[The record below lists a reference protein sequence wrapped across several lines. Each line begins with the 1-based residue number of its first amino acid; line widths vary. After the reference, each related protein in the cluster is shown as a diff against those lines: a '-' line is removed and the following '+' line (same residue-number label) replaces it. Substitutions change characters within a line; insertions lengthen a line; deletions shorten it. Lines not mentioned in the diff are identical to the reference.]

1 MKSEDVKKAFLYSSL
16 ELIKEIRDEYV
27 AQVNQG
33 CLTVEEFDFL
43 NKDLLECEQQIKQ
56 YKGNTM
62 KQINVRL
69 NFISGL
75 NVMIKFEEECKYED
89 FLEKMRTNWQG
100 VCFVNEACGVNLAYV
115 THYERMPDFVAPE
128 GEAPV
133 QDHAVPASDA
143 APVENAPCCA
153 ESRCGSEAK
162 ADEQA

>member
-1 MKSEDVKKAFLYSSL
+1 MKNKEVRKKFLYSSL
-16 ELIKEIRDEYV
+16 ELIKEIRDEYI

-33 CLTVEEFDFL
+33 CITVEEFDFL
-43 NKDLLECEQQIKQ
+43 NQDLLECEEQIKK
-56 YKGNTM
+56 YKGSNM

-115 THYERMPDFVAPE
+115 THYERMTDFVPPAE
-128 GEAPV
+128 EAPLESPQSLIV
-133 QDHAVPASDA
+133 EDEPVAPIANA
-143 APVENAPCCA
+143 AE
-153 ESRCGSEAK
+153 
-162 ADEQA
+162 